1 MSCKRPTLIKNEFI
15 STFIGTFG
23 ILLGLSFIF
32 PLSAF
37 SVYITSYVHEKQKFV
52 TMYYGLFFH
61 LIFSFAM
68 TFGMS
73 IGGFLELKLGFYL
86 TTLFGL
92 LIILASNI
100 IFLNAQNIWLCYVL
114 TFLMASGAGI
124 SNSLTGKNLA
134 FFKPNR
140 KGLLISILGAIT
152 TLFAGVFSITG
163 EKLINP
169 VGYTLKQNEVYYD
182 YQFSSRTY
190 IYFTMGFFSIP
201 IGVIIFL
208 LFIIE
213 YKEKESKASEE
224 KDEETEAIK
233 EAKETKE
240 NKNEENVN
248 VEENKIENDE
258 YININVVE
266 NKNENEENINVVE
279 NKNEKEENINVVENK
294 NEKEENINDEENKNE
309 DDENNKKEEEEEN
322 ELIISKN
329 IREINKKQKIK
340 KVIKTFRFWRLSICL
355 FLVTFS
361 FSFILGTGRTFG
373 ALIGIQGNA
382 LQLLMLCQSGALII
396 IGPLLGFFVDKRGPL
411 IFLRIATIVL
421 IIPGILL
428 TFFTK
433 NSVIFII
440 SFAISILGLVSSMVC
455 IAPYIM
461 DIYGIQESV
470 ILGGIMNVFA
480 RLADVIVTVVAFVIS
495 FFYNKEEIIFP
506 YRIMYIV
513 GSVCCLVSFILLI
526 FEKKD
531 KFDYGDKEEEDKED
545 IGNIVENSRIT
556 EN

>member
-1 MSCKRPTLIKNEFI
+1 MSWKRPSLIKNEFI
-15 STFIGTFG
+15 SSFIGSFG
-23 ILLGLSFIF
+23 ILLGISFIF
-32 PLSAF
+32 PLPAL

-61 LIFSFAM
+61 LILSFAI

-213 YKEKESKASEE
+213 YKKKESKASQE

-233 EAKETKE
+233 ETKE
-240 NKNEENVN
+240 NEKEENVN
-248 VEENKIENDE
+248 VEENKNENKE
-258 YININVVE
+258 NINVVE
-266 NKNENEENINVVE
+266 NKNENDEYINVE
-279 NKNEKEENINVVENK
+279 Q
-294 NEKEENINDEENKNE
+294 NKNE
-309 DDENNKKEEEEEN
+309 DDENNKKEEEEN
-322 ELIISKN
+322 ELIISKD
-329 IREINKKQKIK
+329 IQEIKKKQKIK
-340 KVIKTFRFWRLSICL
+340 IVIKTFRFWRLSLSL
-355 FLVTFS
+355 FLITFS
-361 FSFILGTGRTFG
+361 FSFIIGTGRTFG
-373 ALIGIQGNA
+373 ALIGIEGNA

-513 GSVCCLVSFILLI
+513 GSCCCLVSFILLI

>member
-15 STFIGTFG
+15 SAFIGTFG
-23 ILLGLSFIF
+23 ILLGISFIF

-86 TTLFGL
+86 TTLSGL

-152 TLFAGVFSITG
+152 TLFGGIFSITG

-233 EAKETKE
+233 EAKEKKE

-248 VEENKIENDE
+248 VEENKNLNGE

-266 NKNENEENINVVE
+266 NKNENDEYINVE
-279 NKNEKEENINVVENK
+279 Q
-294 NEKEENINDEENKNE
+294 NKNE
-309 DDENNKKEEEEEN
+309 DDENNKKEEEEN

-329 IREINKKQKIK
+329 IQEIKKKQKIK
-340 KVIKTFRFWRLSICL
+340 TVIKTFRFWRLSLSL
-355 FLVTFS
+355 FLITFS
-361 FSFILGTGRTFG
+361 FSFIIGTGRTFG
-373 ALIGIQGNA
+373 ALIGIEGNA
-382 LQLLMLCQSGALII
+382 LQLLMLCQSGAIVII
-396 IGPLLGFFVDKRGPL
+396 VH
-411 IFLRIATIVL
+411 
-421 IIPGILL
+421 
-428 TFFTK
+428 
-433 NSVIFII
+433 
-440 SFAISILGLVSSMVC
+440 
-455 IAPYIM
+455 Y
-461 DIYGIQESV
+461 
-470 ILGGIMNVFA
+470 
-480 RLADVIVTVVAFVIS
+480 
-495 FFYNKEEIIFP
+495 
-506 YRIMYIV
+506 
-513 GSVCCLVSFILLI
+513 
-526 FEKKD
+526 
-531 KFDYGDKEEEDKED
+531 
-545 IGNIVENSRIT
+545 
-556 EN
+556 

>member
-1 MSCKRPTLIKNEFI
+1 MSWKRPSLIKNEFI
-15 STFIGTFG
+15 SSFIGSFG
-23 ILLGLSFIF
+23 ILLGISFIF
-32 PLSAF
+32 PLPAL

-100 IFLNAQNIWLCYVL
+100 VFLNAQNIWLCYVL

-169 VGYTLKQNEVYYD
+169 IGYTLNETEIYYD

-233 EAKETKE
+233 ETKE
-240 NKNEENVN
+240 NEKEENVN
-248 VEENKIENDE
+248 VEENKNENKE
-258 YININVVE
+258 NINVVE
-266 NKNENEENINVVE
+266 NKNENDEYINVE
-279 NKNEKEENINVVENK
+279 Q
-294 NEKEENINDEENKNE
+294 NKNE
-309 DDENNKKEEEEEN
+309 DDENNKKEEEEN
-322 ELIISKN
+322 ELIISKD
-329 IREINKKQKIK
+329 IQEIKKKQKIK
-340 KVIKTFRFWRLSICL
+340 TVIKTFRFWRLSLSL
-355 FLVTFS
+355 FLITFS
-361 FSFILGTGRTFG
+361 FSFIIGTGRTFG
-373 ALIGIQGNA
+373 ALIGIEGNA
-382 LQLLMLCQSGALII
+382 LQLLMLCQSGAIVI
-396 IGPLLGFFVDKRGPL
+396 IGPLLGFFVDKKGPL
-411 IFLRIATIVL
+411 IFLRIATL
-421 IIPGILL
+421 ILVIPGILL

-470 ILGGIMNVFA
+470 ILGGIMNIFA
-480 RLADVIVTVVAFVIS
+480 KISDVITTVVAFVIS

-513 GSVCCLVSFILLI
+513 GSCCCLVSFILLI

-531 KFDYGDKEEEDKED
+531 KFDYGDYGDENNDG
-545 IGNIVENSRIT
+545 IGSIVKNDTFSEN
-556 EN
+556 